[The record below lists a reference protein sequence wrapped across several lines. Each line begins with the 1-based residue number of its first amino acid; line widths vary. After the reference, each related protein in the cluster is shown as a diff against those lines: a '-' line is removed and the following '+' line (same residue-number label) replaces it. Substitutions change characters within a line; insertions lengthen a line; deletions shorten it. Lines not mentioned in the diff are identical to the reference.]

1 MAVSIERS
9 YNKLERTKAMVDVAQ
24 QVMTV
29 RDENERLATNQL
41 NYGVIH
47 VSERR
52 QASAARYKA
61 QASFLQA
68 SLEYLL
74 ARAELEQAI
83 GRTPGL

>member
-1 MAVSIERS
+1 
-9 YNKLERTKAMVDVAQ
+9 
-24 QVMTV
+24 
-29 RDENERLATNQL
+29 LATNQL